1 MLFFPFFL
9 LKFSKFPTFLSTPK
23 TQTAAC
29 FLPLFHIFFAYYNYN
44 KKIRLIHRYPI
55 IFFRREEHQ

>member
-9 LKFSKFPTFLSTPK
+9 LILSNFPTFLSTPK
-23 TQTAAC
+23 TQTGAC

-44 KKIRLIHRYPI
+44 KKIDSFIDI
-55 IFFRREEHQ
+55 KSFFP